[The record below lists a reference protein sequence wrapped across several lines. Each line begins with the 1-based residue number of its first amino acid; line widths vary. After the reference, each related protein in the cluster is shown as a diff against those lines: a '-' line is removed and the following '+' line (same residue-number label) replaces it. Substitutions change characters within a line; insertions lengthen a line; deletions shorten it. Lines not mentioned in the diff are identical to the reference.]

1 MNAHAFQAERA
12 LSPTGD
18 PQSTRWVILDP
29 RLAFHRE
36 GTDFL
41 TFLHGADR
49 SVNTIRVYAGRL
61 ALFLTWCA
69 EHAVDWRTVTLASMA
84 RFRFWLEATP
94 GRRGKSRSGATVN
107 ATITAVVEYLR
118 YCALHGVIAPEVADR
133 LSQPRYLA
141 TPPPDLDAGERG
153 QFRTVRAKAIKS
165 REVEK
170 PYEALSEEQVAAVVA
185 ECRTARDRFLVV
197 LMLATGIRIGEA
209 LGLRRQDMHFLPDS
223 RALGCS
229 VSGAHV
235 HVRHR
240 RDNENKALAKSRY
253 PRVVPVGGPTV
264 AEYVAYRLDRDAVV
278 EAEANDLV
286 FVNLYQRPLGKAMTY
301 QAAKGM
307 FERLSQQCGFVVRP
321 HMLRHTAATAWV
333 RAGVPIDVVQQLMGH
348 VSAASTAIYL
358 HANEREKREAVE
370 RVAAQREVAAR

>member
-1 MNAHAFQAERA
+1 MNADTFQAERA
-12 LSPTGD
+12 LCPTSD
-18 PQSTRWVILDP
+18 PHSTRWVILDP
-29 RLAFHRE
+29 QLAIHRE

-69 EHAVDWRTVTLASMA
+69 EYAVDWRTVTLASMA
-84 RFRFWLEATP
+84 RFRFWLESTV
-94 GRRGKSRSGATVN
+94 GKRGKRRSGATVN

-118 YCALHGVIAPEVADR
+118 YCARHELVAPEVADR

-141 TPPPDLDAGERG
+141 TPPPGFDTGERG

-170 PYEALSEEQVAAVVA
+170 PYEALTEEQVATAVA
-185 ECRTARDRFLVV
+185 GCRTVRDRFLVV

-229 VSGAHV
+229 VSGAHI

-253 PRVVPVGGPTV
+253 PRVVPVDGSTV
-264 AEYVAYRLDRDAVV
+264 AEYVAYRTDRDAVT
-278 EAEANDLV
+278 EAGANDLV

-301 QAAKGM
+301 QAAKAA
-307 FERLSQQCGFVVRP
+307 FERLSQRCGFVVRP
-321 HMLRHTAATAWV
+321 HMLRHTAATSWV

-348 VSAASTAIYL
+348 VSAASTAVYL

-370 RVAAQREVAAR
+370 RVAARRGTAR

>member
-1 MNAHAFQAERA
+1 MNADTFQAERA
-12 LSPTGD
+12 LSPTGG

-29 RLAFHRE
+29 QLSIHRE

-69 EHAVDWRTVTLASMA
+69 DHAVDWRTVTLAAMA
-84 RFRFWLEATP
+84 RFRFWLESTA
-94 GRRGKSRSGATVN
+94 GRQAKPRSGATVN

-118 YCALHGVIAPEVADR
+118 YCARHELIAPEVADR
-133 LSQPRYLA
+133 MSQPRYLA
-141 TPPPDLDAGERG
+141 SPPPGFDPGERA
-153 QFRTVRAKAIKS
+153 QFRTVRAKAIRS

-170 PYEALSEEQVAAVVA
+170 PYEFLTEEQVAAAVA
-185 ECRTARDRFLVV
+185 ECRTSRDRFLLV

-209 LGLRRQDMHFLPDS
+209 LGLRREDMHFLPDS
-223 RALGCS
+223 RTLGCG
-229 VSGAHV
+229 VPGAHI

-240 RDNENKALAKSRY
+240 RDNENKALAKSRF
-253 PRVVPVGGPTV
+253 PRAIPVDGTTV
-264 AEYVAYRLDRDAVV
+264 AEYVAYRGDRDAVA
-278 EAEANDLV
+278 EAETNDLV

-307 FERLSQQCGFVVRP
+307 FERLSRQCGITVRP
-321 HMLRHTAATAWV
+321 HMLRHTAATFWI
-333 RAGVPIDVVQQLMGH
+333 RAGVAIDVVQQLLGH

-358 HANEREKREAVE
+358 HAGEKEKREAVE
-370 RVAAQREVAAR
+370 RVAAHREAGTR

>member
-1 MNAHAFQAERA
+1 MNADAFQAERA

-18 PQSTRWVILDP
+18 TQSTRWVILNP
-29 RLAFHRE
+29 QLSIHRE

-69 EHAVDWRTVTLASMA
+69 EYAVDWRTITLASMA
-84 RFRFWLEATP
+84 RFRFWLESTA
-94 GRRGKSRSGATVN
+94 GKRGKSRTGATIN

-141 TPPPDLDAGERG
+141 TPPPGFDAGERA
-153 QFRTVRAKAIKS
+153 QFRAVRAKAIKS

-170 PYEALSEEQVAAVVA
+170 PYEALSEGQVTTVVA
-185 ECRTARDRFLVV
+185 GCRTARDRFLVV
-197 LMLATGIRIGEA
+197 LMLATGTRIGEA

-229 VSGAHV
+229 VSRAHI

-240 RDNENKALAKSRY
+240 RDNENRALAKSRY
-253 PRVVPVGGPTV
+253 PRVVPVDGSTV
-264 AEYVAYRLDRDAVV
+264 AEYVAYRADRDAVV

-286 FVNLYQRPLGKAMTY
+286 FVNLYQQPLGKAMTY

-307 FERLSQQCGFVVRP
+307 FERLSRQCGFAVRP

-370 RVAAQREVAAR
+370 RVAARRAVTA

>member
-1 MNAHAFQAERA
+1 MGQLA
-12 LSPTGD
+12 L
-18 PQSTRWVILDP
+18 
-29 RLAFHRE
+29 HRE

-69 EHAVDWRTVTLASMA
+69 EHAVDWRTVTLASVA
-84 RFRFWLEATP
+84 RFRFWLESTS
-94 GRRGKSRSGATVN
+94 GKRGKPRSGATVN

-118 YCALHGVIAPEVADR
+118 YCALHGVIASEVADR

-141 TPPPDLDAGERG
+141 TPPPGFDGGERG
-153 QFRTVRAKAIKS
+153 QFRTVRAKAIKA

-170 PYEALSEEQVAAVVA
+170 PYEALSEEQVTAVVA
-185 ECRTARDRFLVV
+185 ECRTARDRFLLV

-223 RALGCS
+223 RVLGCS
-229 VSGAHV
+229 VSGAHI

-240 RDNENKALAKSRY
+240 RDNENKALAKSRF
-253 PRVVPVGGPTV
+253 PRVVPVDGSTV
-264 AEYVAYRLDRDAVV
+264 DAYVAYRGDRDAVP

-307 FERLSQQCGFVVRP
+307 FERLAQQCGFVVRP

-348 VSAASTAIYL
+348 VCAASTSIYL
-358 HANEREKREAVE
+358 HANEQEKREAVE
-370 RVAAQREVAAR
+370 RVAARREVAAQ

>member
-1 MNAHAFQAERA
+1 MNAAFQAERA
-12 LSPTGD
+12 LSPAGGSQT
-18 PQSTRWVILDP
+18 TRWVILDP
-29 RLAFHRE
+29 QLSIHRE

-69 EHAVDWRTVTLASMA
+69 EYAVDWRTVTLASMA
-84 RFRFWLEATP
+84 RFRFWLESTT
-94 GRRGKSRSGATVN
+94 GRRGKPRSGATVN

-118 YCALHGVIAPEVADR
+118 YCARHDLISPEVADR

-141 TPPPDLDAGERG
+141 TPPPGFDAGERG

-170 PYEALSEEQVAAVVA
+170 PYEALAEEQVAATVA
-185 ECRTARDRFLVV
+185 GCRTARDRFLVV

-223 RALGCS
+223 RTLCCGVA
-229 VSGAHV
+229 GAHI

-253 PRVVPVGGPTV
+253 PRVVPVDGLTV
-264 AEYVAYRLDRDAVV
+264 AEYVAYRTDRDAVA
-278 EAEANDLV
+278 EAETNDLV

-301 QAAKGM
+301 QATKGM

-321 HMLRHTAATAWV
+321 HMLRHTAATSWV

-370 RVAAQREVAAR
+370 RVATRREVTA